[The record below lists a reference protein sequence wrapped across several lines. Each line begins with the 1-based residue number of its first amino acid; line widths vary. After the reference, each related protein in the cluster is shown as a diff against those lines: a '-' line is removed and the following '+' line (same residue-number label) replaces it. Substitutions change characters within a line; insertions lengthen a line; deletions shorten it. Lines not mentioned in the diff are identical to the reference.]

1 MSAPEAKTPEAA
13 AAEPIL
19 EVEGLRVNYRSVVAV
34 NGIDLTVPR
43 GAIVT
48 VVGPNGAG
56 KTSALRALGGQL
68 KSRGSVRLGGQ
79 DISGWK
85 PHKIAAAGLAQV
97 PQGRRLFPDLTVRE
111 NLLLGGWGA
120 DGEQR
125 EAGVK
130 RAEELFPRLAER
142 TSQQVGSLS
151 GGEQQMVAIGRA
163 LVRDPALIALDEP
176 SLGLAPIVVSQVF
189 DAIAQIRRE
198 GTSILLVEQNA
209 AQAFAICDFVYVLSH
224 GDVVHRTD
232 SATALDEQDLVQ
244 AYLK

>member
-1 MSAPEAKTPEAA
+1 MSAPEATTSEAA
-13 AAEPIL
+13 AGPIL
-19 EVEGLRVNYRSVVAV
+19 TVEGLTVNYRSVVAV

-43 GAIVT
+43 GSIVT

-56 KTSALRALGGQL
+56 KTSALRALGGQV
-68 KSRGSVRLGGQ
+68 KSRGKVTLDGR
-79 DISGWK
+79 DISGRA

-120 DGEQR
+120 DGDAR
-125 EAGVK
+125 EGGVR

-142 TSQQVGSLS
+142 ASQQVGSLS

-163 LVRDPALIALDEP
+163 LVRDPVLIALDEP
-176 SLGLAPIVVSQVF
+176 SLGLAPIVVKEVF
-189 DAIAQIRRE
+189 EAIAQIGRE